1 MSKIL
6 TLITPVATVAEGP
19 NLKDFLK
26 MHLKVECFLLPKLNQ
41 LFLAANKTGT
51 ATYSKPYFIIRLLLL
66 RERILIHEI
75 LLGHIYHVEKIQGN
89 RILPHTHTLSPSSPP
104 LPSPQHLLLHLCCMG
119 RHIWIT

>member
-1 MSKIL
+1 
-6 TLITPVATVAEGP
+6 
-19 NLKDFLK
+19 
-26 MHLKVECFLLPKLNQ
+26 MHLKVERFLLPKLNQ
-41 LFLAANKTGT
+41 LFLATNKTGT

-104 LPSPQHLLLHLCCMG
+104 LPPTPTAPSLLHGQAHLDYINFQDG
-119 RHIWIT
+119 FQY